1 MRTLAKDFYGYRYPH
16 TVLNHLPLICGAG
29 FVAGFVNAVAGGG
42 TLVSFPA
49 LLAGGL
55 SPITANATNT
65 LALWPASLTSGWAY
79 RQRLRENSRLLMTL
93 AAPSLLGGLL
103 GAILLITTPE
113 QLFRSIVPFLILLAC
128 GLLVVQEKVGR
139 WVNRRAA
146 LHPRAHA
153 AALWWCQLAIAVYG
167 GYFGAGIGI
176 MMLAA
181 MAIFLPEDLQAAN
194 ALKTVLA
201 TLINAAATALFIYS
215 GKVVFGVGAA
225 MMVAAMAGG
234 YLGAHAA
241 QRLSP
246 RWLRGAVI
254 AYSLGVAG
262 WMLTHR

>member
-1 MRTLAKDFYGYRYPH
+1 MS
-16 TVLNHLPLICGAG
+16 HLPLICGAG

-79 RQRLRENSRLLMTL
+79 RQRLRENTRLLVTL
-93 AAPSLLGGLL
+93 AAPSVLGGLL
-103 GAILLITTPE
+103 GAVLLITTPE

-128 GLLVVQEKVGR
+128 GLLMAQEPVGR
-139 WVNRRAA
+139 WMNRRAA
-146 LHPRAHA
+146 THPRAHA
-153 AALWWCQLAIAVYG
+153 AGLWWCQLAIAVYG

-181 MAIFLPEDLQAAN
+181 MAIFLPEDLQTAN

-201 TLINAAATALFIYS
+201 ALINVAATVLFIYS
-215 GKVVFGVGAA
+215 GKIAFGIGAT

-234 YLGAHAA
+234 YVGAQAA

-246 RWLRGAVI
+246 RWLRAAVI
-254 AYSLGVAG
+254 AYSLLVAG

>member
-1 MRTLAKDFYGYRYPH
+1 MNP
-16 TVLNHLPLICGAG
+16 LPLICGAG

-55 SPITANATNT
+55 SPIAANATNT

-79 RQRLRENSRLLMTL
+79 RHRLRENAKLFTTL
-93 AAPSLLGGLL
+93 AAPSILGGLL
-103 GAILLITTPE
+103 GAVLLVTTSE
-113 QLFRSIVPFLILLAC
+113 QLFKTLVPFLILLAC
-128 GLLVVQEKVGR
+128 GLLVVQEPIGR
-139 WVNRRAA
+139 WMNQRAA
-146 LHPRAHA
+146 AHPHAHA
-153 AALWWCQLAIAVYG
+153 AALWWCQLAIAIYG

-194 ALKTVLA
+194 ALKSVLA
-201 TLINAAATALFIYS
+201 TLINAAATVLFIYS
-215 GKVVFGVGAA
+215 GKIVFGVGAA

-234 YLGAHAA
+234 YAGAHAA

-246 RWLRGAVI
+246 RWLRAAVI
-254 AYSLGVAG
+254 AYGLFVAG
-262 WMLTHR
+262 WMLAHR